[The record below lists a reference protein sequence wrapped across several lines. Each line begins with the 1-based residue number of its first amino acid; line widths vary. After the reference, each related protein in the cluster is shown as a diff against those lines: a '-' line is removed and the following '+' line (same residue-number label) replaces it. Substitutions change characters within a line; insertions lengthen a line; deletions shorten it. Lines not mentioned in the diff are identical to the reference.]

1 MRQTHQG
8 SCHCGAVRFEADLD
22 LARGTAKCN
31 CSICFK
37 TRSWMAF
44 VPATDF
50 RLLAGQEAL
59 GDYQFGKRTIH
70 HLFCTRCGVRPF
82 ARATDQK
89 GNPAYALRVNCLD
102 GVDPRELA
110 DAPVGYMDMLHDD
123 FRSTPAETRH
133 L

>member
-1 MRQTHQG
+1 MKRTHQG

-22 LARGTAKCN
+22 LAQGTAKCN

-37 TRSWMAF
+37 TRAWMAF
-44 VPATDF
+44 VPAADF

-59 GDYQFGKRTIH
+59 GDYQFGKRRIH
-70 HLFCTRCGVRPF
+70 HLFCTRCGVRSF
-82 ARATDQK
+82 ARATDEK

-102 GVDPRELA
+102 GVDPRELV
-110 DAPVGYMDMLHDD
+110 DVPVAYMDMLHDD
-123 FRSTPAETRH
+123 FRSAPAETRH

>member
-1 MRQTHQG
+1 MKRIHQG

-22 LARGTAKCN
+22 LAQGTAKCN

-44 VPATDF
+44 VAAADF

-59 GDYQFGKRTIH
+59 ADYQFGKRNIH
-70 HLFCTRCGVRPF
+70 HLFCMRCGVRPF
-82 ARATDQK
+82 ARATDAK

-102 GVDPRELA
+102 GVEPQELA
-110 DAPVGYMDMLHDD
+110 EAPVAYMDMLHDD
-123 FRSTPAETRH
+123 LRSAPAETRH